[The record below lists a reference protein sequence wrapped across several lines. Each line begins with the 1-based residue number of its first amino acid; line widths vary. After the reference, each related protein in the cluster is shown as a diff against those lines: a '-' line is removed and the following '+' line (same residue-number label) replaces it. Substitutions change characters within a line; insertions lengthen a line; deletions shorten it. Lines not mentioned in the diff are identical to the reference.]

1 MAKRLKGEGSV
12 WLRADGRWCGAINL
26 GWEHGKRRRKYFYG
40 QTAEQVQ
47 AAILRAR
54 ADLAQGLPVVAERQT
69 VEEFLG
75 RWLEDSVKPS
85 VRPLTYEQ
93 YRQHVKLYLAPLL
106 GRHQLAKLA
115 PQHVRAFIK
124 QKLADGLSPRTVQLS
139 LVILRRALGQA
150 VKDGLV
156 GRNVAKL
163 ADPPRWKRPE
173 IKPWEPAEAARFL
186 DAIRTERLEAAYLL
200 ALSLGLRRGE
210 VLGLRWPDVDLEG
223 KAVTISQA
231 LARVGGKLEFI
242 EPKSRQSRR
251 TVPIHDGLVA
261 ALRNHRRRQF
271 EERLAA
277 GSRWHDGG
285 LVFTTRIGTP
295 LEPRA
300 LNEDFERVVMAAG
313 LRRIRLHDLR
323 HSCATFLLAQGVHP
337 RVVMEL
343 LGHSQISLTMETYSH
358 VLPDAMREAIGRME
372 ALLGKAAAAS

>member
-223 KAVTISQA
+223 KTVTISQA

-285 LVFTTRIGTP
+285 LVFTTGIGTP